1 MSKLTCMLKFT
12 IMALLAFLF
21 SFTSIAATSPVFV
34 AEPGPAP
41 GLKSLKVKMIEKITG
56 KKMTLGQKIS
66 FWLMKKKLK
75 KISEEESFTPK
86 QKQQANLSLILGLAS
101 IGLLF
106 IPYLGLIAI
115 PAAILA
121 IIFGA
126 KSIKGN
132 SNTKGIIG
140 LVAGIT
146 TLLLLIIA
154 IIVITSS
161 PWF

>member
-1 MSKLTCMLKFT
+1 MLKIT
-12 IMALLAFLF
+12 IMALLSFLF
-21 SFTSIAATSPVFV
+21 SFTSIAATSPGFV

-41 GLKSLKVKMIEKITG
+41 GLKNLKVKMIEKITG
-56 KKMTLGQKIS
+56 RKMTLGQKIS
-66 FWLMKKKLK
+66 FWVMKKKLK
-75 KISEEESFTPK
+75 KVSEEESFTPK

-106 IPYLGLIAI
+106 VPYLGLLAI

-140 LVAGIT
+140 LVAGVT

-154 IIVITSS
+154 IIIVTSS